1 MKYLFIFLSISL
13 SSCSILDT
21 GKVAPGYKEAF
32 YAIKGVILGGNEN
45 SSLNREVV
53 DQIPYA
59 SALLKIGKGSSG
71 LVILETIQN
80 NKETWVSADG
90 VYLVIKDG
98 RIIQTAG
105 LENNLTNLIF
115 GDYNFSD
122 YLEQEIKN
130 NLIYYYSYDNPL
142 LTDLKVEVTLRLKQ
156 KEKVTI
162 LNVER
167 DLFVIEEVIN
177 NSYIG
182 WKRKNIFW
190 IDDKGFTWK
199 SVQNIS
205 PKLPPFFIQVTKK
218 PAY

>member
-1 MKYLFIFLSISL
+1 MTYWIKFIMKYLFIFLSISL

-59 SALLKIGKGSSG
+59 SAL
-71 LVILETIQN
+71 
-80 NKETWVSADG
+80 ETWVSADG